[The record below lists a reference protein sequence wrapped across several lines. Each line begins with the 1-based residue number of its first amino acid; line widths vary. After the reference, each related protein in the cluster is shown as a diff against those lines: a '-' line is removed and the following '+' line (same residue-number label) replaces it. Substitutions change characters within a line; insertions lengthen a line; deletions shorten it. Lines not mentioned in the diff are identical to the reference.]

1 MRRVIWILVLIGLP
15 AAGVWL
21 WRARQVQAKAD
32 LPVASARK
40 GEFQVIVRC
49 RGELVSMRSV
59 QLVAP
64 MNVPG
69 MQIAWQAPPNG
80 EVKEGDVVIRF
91 DSSLAKQGLLEKQ
104 AALQQAQA
112 TLDQATAQARITGEQ
127 DRLDLASAHV
137 DLEKAKLE
145 VTKQELVSPL
155 QGEESKIDLGLSE
168 EKLRVQEATNNLHK
182 TSDAQK
188 IGSATRL
195 RDKAQQDIDITNE
208 RLTRME
214 MHAPSNGVVVYVNN
228 YSQGWINAKPFKVG
242 DNVFPGTVVAEIP
255 DLSTLEMKAKIEE
268 IDRGRL
274 AVDQDARILV
284 DPFPEKPFPGK
295 VTSIS
300 PLVEQG
306 FDWPP
311 TRNFRAFVR
320 FTDRDPRL
328 RPAMNS
334 QVDIIVE
341 RIANAISVPA
351 GAVFTRQGRPTVYV
365 AEKNEWLPHE
375 VEILARN
382 PDEVAIK
389 GITEGTKVSLVEPDA
404 AGTSSQQPGAS
415 SQKKQ

>member
-1 MRRVIWILVLIGLP
+1 LP

-49 RGELVSMRSV
+49 RGELVSTSSR

-69 MQIAWQAPPNG
+69 LQIAWQAPPNS
-80 EVKEGDVVIRF
+80 EVKEGDSVVRF
-91 DSSLAKQGLLEKQ
+91 DSSLAKQQLLEKQ
-104 AALQQAQA
+104 AMLKQAQA
-112 TLDQATAQARITGEQ
+112 TLDQAVSQARITGEQ

-145 VTKQELVSPL
+145 VSKQEIVSKL

-168 EKLRVQEATNNLHK
+168 EKLRVQEATNNLHQM
-182 TSDAQK
+182 SDAQK

-195 RDKAQQDIDITNE
+195 RDKAQEEIDVTTE
-208 RLTRME
+208 RLSHME
-214 MHAPSNGVVVYVNN
+214 MHAPSNGVVVYLNN
-228 YSQGWINAKPFKVG
+228 NSQGWINAKPFKVG
-242 DNVFPGTVVAEIP
+242 DSVWPGSVVAEIP
-255 DLSTLEMKAKIEE
+255 DLSTLHMKAKLEE
-268 IDRGRL
+268 IDRGRIV
-274 AVDQDARILV
+274 VDQDVRILV
-284 DPFPEKPFPGK
+284 DPFPEKAFPGK

-311 TRNFRAFVR
+311 TRNFRAFSS
-320 FTDRDPRL
+320 FNDRDTRL
-328 RPAMNS
+328 RPGMNS

-341 RIANAISVPA
+341 RIPVAISVPA
-351 GAVFTRQGRPTVYV
+351 SAVFTRKGRPAVYV
-365 AEKNEWLPHE
+365 AENNTWVPHE

-389 GITEGTKVSLVEPDA
+389 GIAEGTKVSLVEPDA
-404 AGTSSQQPGAS
+404 AESSSLKPGAS
-415 SQKKQ
+415 SQKK